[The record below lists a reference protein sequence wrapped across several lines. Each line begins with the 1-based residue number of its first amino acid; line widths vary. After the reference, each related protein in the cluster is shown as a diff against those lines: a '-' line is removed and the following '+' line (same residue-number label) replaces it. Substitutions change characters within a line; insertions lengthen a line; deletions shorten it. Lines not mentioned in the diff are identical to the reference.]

1 MSLLPLSTYPSLSKD
16 DLILLRKNHFEKWE
30 EFFSNQSSTLP
41 EVRDVIFQS
50 WNRCKE
56 YEELN
61 PMIQGSIKNVTDE
74 KLKELRTENEL
85 FHLAKPILKQA
96 EQDLSYSNHVLLF
109 SNHDGI
115 ILDSFGNNFVSTKL
129 GNSVNAN
136 IGSNWSERWAGT
148 NGIGASLYL
157 QQPVQIFSSEHFSF
171 SCHDWVCSSAPIL
184 NPLTHELLGAINLS
198 TTSDT
203 FHPLSM
209 MKTIQIANQIERT
222 LFHHYYQAQVMMHD
236 QYIEWINK
244 WKKQTVFLCSTKG
257 AIIKTNSRDSLDE
270 LQSFLYTT
278 VNKKEFVDNKEWE
291 IETTLCGRNF
301 HFLFKKLYWNNRFIG
316 FITVLDRKEK
326 QNVFTKSH
334 NHHAKYS
341 IQSLIGQSIA
351 IKEIKRIV
359 QITASSD
366 SNIMITGESGTGK
379 ELVANAIHEASNRA
393 NHPFIAINCAAIPK
407 ELLPSELFGYV
418 AGAFTGANPKGS
430 VGKFELANR
439 GTLFLDEL
447 GDMPLEAQVH
457 LLRVIQEQEVIRIG
471 NHTRIPI
478 DVRVIAATN
487 KNLEEE
493 MLNGNFRKDLFY
505 RLNVINLEL
514 PPLRH
519 RLEDLPLLVEHFVQ
533 KLTSRKLQ
541 GSYHVTSETMEYL
554 QRYSWPGNIRE
565 LENVIEY
572 AVNFS
577 TNGIIIPE
585 NLPKHVTKQTSYI
598 VDTKR
603 ANPVNQAELEW
614 ITSTLK
620 KHQMN
625 VSKAARELNLSRS
638 TLYRKLKKMG
648 HDIKTLK

>member
-96 EQDLSYSNHVLLF
+96 EQDLSYSNHVILF

-244 WKKQTVFLCSTKG
+244 WKKQTVFLCNTKG

-278 VNKKEFVDNKEWE
+278 VNKKEFVDNKEGE

-301 HFLFKKLYWNNRFIG
+301 HFLFKKIYWNNRFIG

-359 QITASSD
+359 QISASSD